1 MTQTSIWPLA
11 DHAIEDA
18 PDHPVMQAV
27 AAALE
32 PLRPALRSLTFDPPG
47 PRSGLTLGLGS
58 GFHLLS
64 IRQHTDDLLLLDL
77 PVGDLV
83 QTADA
88 LAGLLE
94 HSTGYDWTFRV
105 DSVTPTTPPECV
117 VVIEHLLPL
126 KDLITLPEWVLSGW
140 RAKLLAQG
148 LLDAL
153 NGKGETL

>member
-1 MTQTSIWPLA
+1 MTQTSIWPLG
-11 DHAIEDA
+11 DHVIEDA

-58 GFHLLS
+58 GFHLIS

-77 PVGDLV
+77 PVGDLM
-83 QTADA
+83 QTPEA
-88 LAGLLE
+88 LCALLE
-94 HSTGYDWTFRV
+94 RNAGRDWAFRV
-105 DSVTPTTPPECV
+105 DSVTPTAPPQCV
-117 VVIEHLLPL
+117 VVLEHLLPL
-126 KDLITLPEWVLSGW
+126 EDIPTLPARVLSGW
-140 RAKLLAQG
+140 RARILAQG

-153 NGKGETL
+153 NGQGDPL